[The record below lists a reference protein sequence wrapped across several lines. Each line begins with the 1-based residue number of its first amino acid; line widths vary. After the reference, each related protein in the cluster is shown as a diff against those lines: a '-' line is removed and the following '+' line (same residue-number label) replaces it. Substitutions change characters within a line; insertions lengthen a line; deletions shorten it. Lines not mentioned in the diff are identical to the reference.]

1 VTAGPALEPVL
12 APALESEPGGAGSP
26 VERAIAPDLV
36 ARPRR
41 RGLIGPFGGRQIAA
55 GLLIVAVVVVV
66 IVGASAPLGSVG
78 SVGPIDP
85 RPTPFMVGPP
95 VEGLHAGDLAP
106 ELAAPR
112 SDGSTFQLTDL
123 AGRPVRLADLVGR
136 AVWINFWA
144 SWCPPCQ
151 AETPILR
158 EMDRAYRD
166 RGLTIVGISV
176 QETNAADVGAYV
188 SRYSLGYTIAADLD
202 GDIFRRYKVYGLP
215 TQFFIAPDGRI
226 AAVLPRPLDDAGA
239 RAQIEAIL
247 PR

>member
-1 VTAGPALEPVL
+1 MAVEPAAVEPEF
-12 APALESEPGGAGSP
+12 A
-26 VERAIAPDLV
+26 
-36 ARPRR
+36 ARPKR
-41 RGLIGPFGGRQIAA
+41 RGVIGPFGGRQIA
-55 GLLIVAVVVVV
+55 GGFLVVAVVVVV
-66 IVGASAPLGSVG
+66 ILAASAPLGTVG
-78 SVGPIDP
+78 SVGQADP
-85 RPTPFMVGPP
+85 RPTPFLIGPP
-95 VEGLHAGDLAP
+95 VEGLRAGDLAP
-106 ELAAPR
+106 ELEALRA
-112 SDGSTFQLTDL
+112 DGTTFQLTDL
-123 AGRPVRLADLVGR
+123 SGRPIRIADLAGR

-158 EMDRAYRD
+158 EMDLEYRD

-188 SRYSLGYTIAADLD
+188 QKYSLDYPIAADLD

-215 TQFFIAPDGRI
+215 TQFFVAPDGRI
-226 AAVLPRPLDDAGA
+226 AAVLPRPLDTVGA